1 MAVDIN
7 QAIGPVIAAAV
18 AKDKIGSEEKT
29 TFSILKKSRQ
39 AKGMAA
45 NVLRERLNEKG
56 NQQIKA
62 NLDKKYGR
70 GAYKY
75 ISDIVMDDR
84 YRGFLLDGL
93 KGSDG
98 RPVYGGLDFPE
109 DFNGNKTLDIYRDF
123 QAQKKNLSRNSRSI
137 INEYATSLIDGEDLP
152 VEGFIDKMDVRINGN
167 YEFADPQQLYRHAA
181 AGEVKAS
188 KLQKYAKK
196 AQKYDDKLDDI
207 DFKNKQKYVKE
218 VLNNAKE

>member
-1 MAVDIN
+1 MAIDMN
-7 QAIGPVIAAAV
+7 QALGPVIMAAV

-45 NVLRERLNEKG
+45 QTLQTRLDEKG

-62 NLDKKYGR
+62 NLERKYGR

-75 ISDIVMDDR
+75 ISDFVTNNQ
-84 YRGFLLDGL
+84 YHNHLLRDLTDSNG
-93 KGSDG
+93 KEMYS
-98 RPVYGGLDFPE
+98 GLDKPKN
-109 DFNGNKTLDIYRDF
+109 FNGHNFYDMYRDF
-123 QAQKKNLSRNSRSI
+123 QSQKYNLSRNSQSI
-137 INEYATSLIDGEDLP
+137 INEYATSLIDGADLP
-152 VEGFIDKMDVRINGN
+152 VEGFIDKMDVENKEN
-167 YEFADPQQLYRHAA
+167 YEFADHLQLYRHAA

-196 AQKYDDKLDDI
+196 AEKYDQKLNDI
-207 DFKNKQKYVKE
+207 DTNIRWD
-218 VLNNAKE
+218 NM